1 MAAAKNGPSSSTEEQ
16 EANFDYQEVWENGRK
31 QYECGSCHRYFTTM
45 RSTLYHLHTMH
56 GKSPLKKRRKQYLYD
71 PEIEVPRS
79 TPHYKKKKIILT
91 DENINEFTK
100 EETQDDDNEVK
111 EEFEDIQTR
120 ELLHCDNPKLPHQN
134 LQGVIL

>member
-1 MAAAKNGPSSSTEEQ
+1 
-16 EANFDYQEVWENGRK
+16 
-31 QYECGSCHRYFTTM
+31 M
-45 RSTLYHLHTMH
+45 RSTLYHVHTKH

-79 TPHYKKKKIILT
+79 TLHYKKKKIILT
-91 DENINEFTK
+91 DGNINEFTK

-120 ELLHCDNPKLPHQN
+120 ELLHCDNPKLPH
-134 LQGVIL
+134 

>member
-1 MAAAKNGPSSSTEEQ
+1 MYVLYIINIPHSI
-16 EANFDYQEVWENGRK
+16 FY
-31 QYECGSCHRYFTTM
+31 YFT
-45 RSTLYHLHTMH
+45 
-56 GKSPLKKRRKQYLYD
+56 GPLKKRRKQYLYD

-79 TPHYKKKKIILT
+79 TLHYKKKKFILT
-91 DENINEFTK
+91 DENIYEFTK

-134 LQGVIL
+134 LQGANTSCDQSDADISTETPNSSE